1 MNKKAA
7 MLLEHNDKKTNE
19 KNRTHF
25 PCLANLDT
33 F

>member
-1 MNKKAA
+1 MNKKAV

-25 PCLANLDT
+25 SRFANVDT